1 MLDDNLVI
9 AFIPARGG
17 SKGLPGKNLMKIAGK
32 SMIERA
38 VASAT
43 DWISG
48 SKVDVTVVSSDDE
61 AVLAEAKAA
70 GAQSAAYMMLRLPLE
85 VSPLFRDWLLQHYH
99 DATLALLIGV
109 VMGAFYRIWPWQ
121 AEQKM
126 YLPWQYARQVGD
138 ADIGM
143 ALVCLVAGIGIML
156 LLLNLEKWFTL
167 PATADNTTTKD

>member
-48 SKVDVTVVSSDDE
+48 SKVYVTVV
-61 AVLAEAKAA
+61 
-70 GAQSAAYMMLRLPLE
+70 Y
-85 VSPLFRDWLLQHYH
+85 
-99 DATLALLIGV
+99 
-109 VMGAFYRIWPWQ
+109 
-121 AEQKM
+121 
-126 YLPWQYARQVGD
+126 
-138 ADIGM
+138 
-143 ALVCLVAGIGIML
+143 
-156 LLLNLEKWFTL
+156 
-167 PATADNTTTKD
+167 

>member
-70 GAQSAAYMMLRLPLE
+70 GA
-85 VSPLFRDWLLQHYH
+85 V
-99 DATLALLIGV
+99 
-109 VMGAFYRIWPWQ
+109 
-121 AEQKM
+121 
-126 YLPWQYARQVGD
+126 
-138 ADIGM
+138 
-143 ALVCLVAGIGIML
+143 
-156 LLLNLEKWFTL
+156 
-167 PATADNTTTKD
+167 